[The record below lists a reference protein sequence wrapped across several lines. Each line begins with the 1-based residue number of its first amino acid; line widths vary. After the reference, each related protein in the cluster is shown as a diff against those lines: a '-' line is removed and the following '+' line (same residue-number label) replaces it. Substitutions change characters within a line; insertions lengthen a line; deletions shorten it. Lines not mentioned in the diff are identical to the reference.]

1 MQTYDLLMLAVLGG
15 LTLYGYFK
23 GMAWQIAYIASFVAS
38 YFLATR
44 FADQIA
50 PNITFVN
57 PPANKFA
64 AMFIIYVISSFFV
77 WMIFRVVRKMI
88 DSVKMEG
95 FDHQMGAIIG
105 FVRGVIWCV
114 GLTFFAV
121 TLLPEAQKQLIIS
134 SRSGYYIAK
143 LLDETDSLFPPE
155 VHQVVGPYLDRLNNE
170 LRPNGSLP
178 MAPNQLPGNQPA
190 GNQPNWAT
198 GAAGTSIQNTIQNTV
213 QNGLGQNGW
222 GQNNA
227 QQNSNTNNNWG
238 QPAQQQPANNQQTN
252 NSSWPS
258 WPNSNPP
265 ANQQA
270 GNVPNPS
277 WPSNAPQQPFSSQP
291 TSNQP
296 PASTPAN
303 PASWAPWP

>member
-38 YFLATR
+38 YFLAVR
-44 FADQIA
+44 FADRLA
-50 PNITFVN
+50 PSITFVN

-64 AMFIIYVISSFFV
+64 AMFIIYVVSSFFV

-105 FVRGVIWCV
+105 FFRGVLWCV

-121 TLLPEAQKQLIIS
+121 TLLPETQKQMIIS
-134 SRSGYYIAK
+134 SRSGYYIAR

-170 LRPNGSLP
+170 LRPNGTMP
-178 MAPNQLPGNQPA
+178 VAPNQPQT
-190 GNQPNWAT
+190 NQPNWAT
-198 GAAGTSIQNTIQNTV
+198 GAAGTLI
-213 QNGLGQNGW
+213 QNGLQNGW
-222 GQNNA
+222 GQNNTPPNDNA
-227 QQNSNTNNNWG
+227 NNIWG
-238 QPAQQQPANNQQTN
+238 QPARQLPANQP
-252 NSSWPS
+252 SSASNWPS
-258 WPNSNPP
+258 WPATNTPT
-265 ANQQA
+265 NQQA
-270 GNVPNPS
+270 SNTANPA
-277 WPSNAPQQPFSSQP
+277 WPSNPFPSQP
-291 TSNQP
+291 TTNQP
-296 PASTPAN
+296 PASTSSNTPAN